1 VPAEHEAESETMST
15 ESDLRVEV
23 VDDEIIVSLPGWF
36 YSVTYYKP
44 ERDPQLLAKD
54 ISDRDDP
61 RAPMTVSQFLAKA
74 WRLANDKASELGWIV
89 RQSATDTLRLPKS
102 QGLKN
107 GLMRRPCSTDPN
119 IVQSEGGQGAAP
131 QQQYNPLT

>member
-1 VPAEHEAESETMST
+1 VPAEREAESEKMST

-44 ERDPQLLAKD
+44 ERAPQLLAKD

-74 WRLANDKASELGWIV
+74 WRLANDKARELGWIV
-89 RQSATDTLRLPKS
+89 
-102 QGLKN
+102 
-107 GLMRRPCSTDPN
+107 
-119 IVQSEGGQGAAP
+119 
-131 QQQYNPLT
+131 